1 MDDLIRH
8 PLAYARIE
16 RGWTQ
21 PELARRVRQ
30 AALRRGLRSG
40 VDRQRIWNWENDR
53 ATPDGDSQ
61 ILLADVFEIDQSP
74 VATLGWPQWLP
85 SRDSSMSLGPNSTVP
100 ALREALRTSMDR
112 RTFLTYSS
120 AALVGLAHQWAATEP
135 QAVARALDGKAVDA
149 ELVDL
154 LEAAGQKLTS
164 LVTEQR
170 QHTRTLLDAHLT
182 TVTEL
187 IDGGNYTQLVGQR
200 LHTLAARMSQTVGW
214 HRFDQGKHAAAGR
227 FWHGALHSAHASGDR
242 DLGAGIMS
250 DLAYQA
256 TWLNAPQTAAE
267 ILKSAVLRTHHP
279 TARSLLHLRLA
290 RAQAALGE
298 AHACRRSLA
307 TAEQELARSTSE
319 PPAWCSWMS
328 PADLSVDSGQCL
340 LDLGE
345 PERAHKLIG
354 EGTALLPGARDK
366 TRAVFLSYEAGSFLR
381 AGDIDQAAATAA
393 ESLALAK
400 QIGAPR
406 CVALVRDLAPEFKKH
421 GGVECVDD
429 LLERVRAS

>member
-8 PLAYARIE
+8 PLAHARIE

-21 PELARRVRQ
+21 PELARRVRR

-40 VDRQRIWNWENDR
+40 VDRQRIWNWENNR
-53 ATPDGDSQ
+53 ATPDADSQ
-61 ILLADVFEIDQSP
+61 MLLADVFEIDQHL
-74 VATLGWPQWLP
+74 VAALNWPHWLP
-85 SRDSSMSLGPNSTVP
+85 GRDSSIPLGPNSTVP
-100 ALREALRTSMDR
+100 ALREALQTSMDR

-120 AALVGLAHQWAATEP
+120 TALVGLAHQWAATEP
-135 QAVARALDGKAVDA
+135 QALAAALDGKPVDA
-149 ELVDL
+149 EIVDW
-154 LEAAGQKLTS
+154 LETTGQKLTS
-164 LVTEQR
+164 FVTEQR

-182 TVTEL
+182 TVTDL
-187 IDGGNYTQLVGQR
+187 IDSGNYTHHVGQR
-200 LHTLAARMSQTVGW
+200 LHTLAARMSSTVGW

-256 TWLNAPQTAAE
+256 TWLKDPKTAAQ
-267 ILKSAVLRTHHP
+267 ILDSAVLRTEHP

-307 TAEQELARSTSE
+307 TAEQELARTTGA

-328 PADLSVDSGQCL
+328 PADLLVDSGQCL
-340 LDLGE
+340 LDLDE
-345 PERAHKLIG
+345 RERARGLLE

-381 AGDIDQAAATAA
+381 AGEADQAAAAA
-393 ESLALAK
+393 MQSLTLATK
-400 QIGAPR
+400 IGAPR
-406 CVALVRDLAPEFKKH
+406 CVALVRDLAPEFKKYA
-421 GGVECVDD
+421 GADGVNN
-429 LLERVRAS
+429 LLEHIRAS